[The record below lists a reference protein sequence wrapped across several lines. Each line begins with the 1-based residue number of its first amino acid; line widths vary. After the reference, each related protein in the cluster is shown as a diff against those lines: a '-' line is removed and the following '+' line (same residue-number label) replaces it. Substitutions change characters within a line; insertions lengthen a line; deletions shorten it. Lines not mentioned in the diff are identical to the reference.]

1 LASTIDITP
10 IDSTTSDTLPLLLI
24 QLVEANRSALA
35 TQYHKSLKETMFT
48 NRPDVHPSALRR
60 IASDEVDA
68 LLNFLR
74 SPQSTSE
81 EHGAQLCKIGLSEK
95 SLLKLGWMTNQF
107 IVRYMESE
115 QIRPAIEL
123 IDSYQEGVMLGFSQA
138 REATILSEQERIRQ
152 AFEQTISRFTVEI
165 REVQSLAQR
174 ATEANEFKSRFIARI
189 SHELRTPL
197 GAILGMSEML
207 QSNIYGPLTPA
218 QNDIIQRVVNNVH
231 TLERV
236 FAELSDQTQIEAGQL
251 HLREAPFSPQALG
264 HLVYSNCLSLALQNN
279 LALHLNIS
287 QDLPNILI
295 GDSKRIE
302 QVLNN
307 LVINAIKYTE
317 TGHIDINVTKHDG
330 ARWGL
335 HVTDTGIGISQEA
348 QAFIFEPFRQ
358 VDESVGRKYEGVGLG
373 LSIVHELV
381 TIMGG
386 TVSVESAVGQ
396 GSTFSVLLP
405 LRAWGPAQKE

>member
-1 LASTIDITP
+1 LTSTTDITDL
-10 IDSTTSDTLPLLLI
+10 ITNDTLPALLI
-24 QLVEANRSALA
+24 QLIETNRSDLVS
-35 TQYHKSLKETMFT
+35 QYHKSLKETMFT
-48 NRPDVHPSALRR
+48 NRPDVHPTALRR
-60 IASDEVDA
+60 IAADEADA

-74 SPQSTSE
+74 SPQTASQ
-81 EHGAQLCKIGLSEK
+81 EHGVQLCKMGLSEK
-95 SLLKLGWMTNQF
+95 SLLKLIWATNQF
-107 IVRYMESE
+107 ITRYLEGE
-115 QIRPAIEL
+115 QIRAAIEL
-123 IDSYQEGVMLGFSQA
+123 INIYQESMILGFTQT

-165 REVQSLAQR
+165 REVQTLAQR

-207 QSNIYGPLTPA
+207 QSDIYGPLTPA

-251 HLREAPFSPQALG
+251 HLREAPFSPQALA
-264 HLVYSNCLSLALQNN
+264 HLAYSNCLSLALQKN
-279 LALHLNIS
+279 LALHLDVA

-317 TGHIDINVTKHDG
+317 TGRIDIKITRHSDT
-330 ARWGL
+330 RWGL
-335 HVTDTGIGISQEA
+335 HVIDTGIGISKEA

-358 VDESVGRKYEGVGLG
+358 VDETVGRKYDGIGLG

-386 TVSVESAVGQ
+386 TVV
-396 GSTFSVLLP
+396 
-405 LRAWGPAQKE
+405 